1 MRSRRASDGT
11 NGLGSPPG
19 VLRLEQ
25 PSGRINDPGE
35 VIVGIETD
43 RGLWVTAWV
52 AAGYQVYA
60 INPLGAS
67 RYRDRH
73 NVGGAKSGPGDAK
86 MLADL
91 VPTDRHNHRQI
102 AGDTPE
108 AEAIRIVARGHQ
120 NLIWSRNRKT
130 NALRDALREYYSAA
144 LETFAELADS
154 GAPGVL
160 ACWRKRRIGRPT
172 RTVPAAPLA
181 RSIAR
186 FGERVQG
193 HYTTMNEP
201 EANKLTWAEREA
213 QREKQAQDLDDAD
226 VGEEDPEIIDPADR
240 WEDDQM
246 PTNG

>member
-25 PSGRINDPGE
+25 PSGRINDPVK
-35 VIVGIETD
+35 VIVGIESD
-43 RGLWVTAWV
+43 RGLWVTAWA

-120 NLIWSRNRKT
+120 NLIWSRNRQT

-160 ACWRKRRIGRPT
+160 ACWHVGVLAKAAN
-172 RTVPAAPLA
+172 RTANPDCPCCASCQVDCAVWGTCTGALHNHERTGSKQAHLGGA
-181 RSIAR
+181 RSTT
-186 FGERVQG
+186 GEAGTGSGRRRRRRG
-193 HYTTMNEP
+193 GPGNHRP
-201 EANKLTWAEREA
+201 R
-213 QREKQAQDLDDAD
+213 
-226 VGEEDPEIIDPADR
+226 
-240 WEDDQM
+240 
-246 PTNG
+246 